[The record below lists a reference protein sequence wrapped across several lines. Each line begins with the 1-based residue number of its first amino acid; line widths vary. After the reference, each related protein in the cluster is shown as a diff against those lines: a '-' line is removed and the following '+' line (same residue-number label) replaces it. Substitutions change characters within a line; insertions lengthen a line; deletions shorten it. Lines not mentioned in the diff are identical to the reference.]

1 MQERSK
7 MASPELGSI
16 FTDSATNKYREV
28 EKLVRDVESQRQRNL
43 EYIQSKKN
51 LPPRSSVKES
61 EGVKQSQSVSK
72 KDESIDD
79 LLFQDPPRREKDV
92 MSDYFE
98 ALKIN
103 SLRAKRSEGKA
114 QDTL

>member
-1 MQERSK
+1 MV
-7 MASPELGSI
+7 SPEVGSYI
-16 FTDSATNKYREV
+16 TDSATNKYREI
-28 EKLVRDVESQRQRNL
+28 EKLVRDVESQRQKNL
-43 EYIQSKKN
+43 DYIHSKKN
-51 LPPRSSVKES
+51 LPPRSSVKEAD
-61 EGVKQSQSVSK
+61 GNKQSQSMSR

-92 MSDYFE
+92 MGDYFE

-103 SLRAKRSEGKA
+103 TLRAKRIEGKA